1 MVLIRKISFSIFKL
15 FKSDQEVETNIG
27 NESIMKLKNENE
39 NEIIS
44 NFNLAT
50 YDQKHI

>member
-27 NESIMKLKNENE
+27 NDLWFIGKYY
-39 NEIIS
+39 EIKKWKWKW
-44 NFNLAT
+44 N
-50 YDQKHI
+50 YK

>member
-15 FKSDQEVETNIG
+15 FKSDQEIETNIG

-39 NEIIS
+39 IIS
-44 NFNLAT
+44 NLNLAT